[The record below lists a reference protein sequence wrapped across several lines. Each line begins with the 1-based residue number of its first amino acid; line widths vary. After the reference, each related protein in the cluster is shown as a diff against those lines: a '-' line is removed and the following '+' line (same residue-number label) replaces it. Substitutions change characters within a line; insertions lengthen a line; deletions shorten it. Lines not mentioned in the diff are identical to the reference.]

1 MVTQLTC
8 IAMTTVTSSWT
19 VPGFRLFW
27 SAGAL
32 SRLGA
37 EVGEIALPALT
48 LITLGATAMEASWV
62 RTALVAPFLVVT
74 LWFGVIVD
82 RHPRRPLM
90 ILTDW
95 VRGIFLL
102 AVCALALTD
111 TLTIPVAVGA
121 AFAIGTMTVLY
132 QLADFSFL
140 PQFVPEDAL
149 IDANSKITATESA
162 IETAGS
168 GVGGL
173 VVQAVTA
180 PIAIAVNAVG
190 YLASAVLIGRLRIDE
205 PTPAET
211 ATVDVPTPNANET
224 ADTPAPTTS
233 ENTDA
238 PAAKSSAIAE
248 ARDGLKVLVRHPI
261 LRALAAEASTW
272 NFGHE
277 ILMLALAVHVLAG
290 LPAGPLIFG
299 AVVTCGGIGALIG
312 SLLSPR
318 LTKRFGYG
326 RSLLTSLIVGNT
338 APLIGM
344 VIVAFL
350 PAVLIPGL
358 AVAFLLSGLGSGVAD
373 SQSTSI
379 RQLALTAELRG
390 RVNAG
395 YRLVSWGALSI
406 GAILGGT
413 LITLI
418 GPVGSAVSGAA
429 LMALAK
435 VPVALSPVR
444 GIRAINEVVPG
455 RLGED

>member
-1 MVTQLTC
+1 
-8 IAMTTVTSSWT
+8 MTTVTSAWT

-90 ILTDW
+90 ILADW
-95 VRGIFLL
+95 VRGVLL
-102 AVCALALTD
+102 VAVCVLALTN

-149 IDANSKITATESA
+149 IDANAKITATESA

-173 VVQAVTA
+173 IVQAVTA

-190 YLASAVLIGRLRIDE
+190 YLASALLIGRLRIDE
-205 PTPAET
+205 PAPETT
-211 ATVDVPTPNANET
+211 ATAGVPAPGATET
-224 ADTPAPTTS
+224 AD
-233 ENTDA
+233 E

-248 ARDGLKVLVRHPI
+248 ARDGLKSLISHPI
-261 LRALAAEASTW
+261 LRALAAEASLW

-290 LPAGPLIFG
+290 LPSGPLVFG

-326 RSLLTSLIVGNT
+326 RSLLVSLVLGNT

-344 VIVAFL
+344 VTVAFY

-358 AVAFLLSGLGSGVAD
+358 ALAFLLSGLGSGVAD

-379 RQLALTAELRG
+379 RQLALPDEIRG

-395 YRLVSWGALSI
+395 YRLVSWGAPSI

-413 LITLI
+413 LITFI

-429 LMALAK
+429 LMALATM
-435 VPVALSPVR
+435 PVALSPVR
-444 GIRAINEVVPG
+444 GIRAINEVVPE
-455 RLGED
+455 RTDTEDA

>member
-190 YLASAVLIGRLRIDE
+190 YLASAVLIGRLRIR
-205 PTPAET
+205 THAC
-211 ATVDVPTPNANET
+211 
-224 ADTPAPTTS
+224 
-233 ENTDA
+233 
-238 PAAKSSAIAE
+238 
-248 ARDGLKVLVRHPI
+248 RDRDCRRPY
-261 LRALAAEASTW
+261 T
-272 NFGHE
+272 
-277 ILMLALAVHVLAG
+277 
-290 LPAGPLIFG
+290 
-299 AVVTCGGIGALIG
+299 
-312 SLLSPR
+312 
-318 LTKRFGYG
+318 
-326 RSLLTSLIVGNT
+326 
-338 APLIGM
+338 
-344 VIVAFL
+344 
-350 PAVLIPGL
+350 
-358 AVAFLLSGLGSGVAD
+358 
-373 SQSTSI
+373 
-379 RQLALTAELRG
+379 
-390 RVNAG
+390 
-395 YRLVSWGALSI
+395 
-406 GAILGGT
+406 
-413 LITLI
+413 
-418 GPVGSAVSGAA
+418 
-429 LMALAK
+429 
-435 VPVALSPVR
+435 
-444 GIRAINEVVPG
+444 
-455 RLGED
+455 

>member
-1 MVTQLTC
+1 M
-8 IAMTTVTSSWT
+8 
-19 VPGFRLFW
+19 
-27 SAGAL
+27 
-32 SRLGA
+32 
-37 EVGEIALPALT
+37 
-48 LITLGATAMEASWV
+48 

-90 ILTDW
+90 ILADW
-95 VRGIFLL
+95 VRGVLL
-102 AVCALALTD
+102 AAVCVLALTN

-173 VVQAVTA
+173 IVQAVTA

-190 YLASAVLIGRLRIDE
+190 CLASALLIGRLRIDE
-205 PTPAET
+205 PAPETT
-211 ATVDVPTPNANET
+211 ATETTPDQVAIESAPIAPATET
-224 ADTPAPTTS
+224 AD
-233 ENTDA
+233 E
-238 PAAKSSAIAE
+238 PAAKSPAIAE
-248 ARDGLKVLVRHPI
+248 ARDGLNSLIRHPI
-261 LRALAAEASTW
+261 LRALAAEASLW

-299 AVVTCGGIGALIG
+299 VVVTCGGIGALVG

-318 LTKRFGYG
+318 LTARFGYG
-326 RSLLTSLIVGNT
+326 RSLLVSLVLGNT

-344 VIVAFL
+344 VIVAFF

-379 RQLALTAELRG
+379 RQLALPDEIRG

-395 YRLVSWGALSI
+395 YRLVSWGALSF
-406 GAILGGT
+406 GAILGGA
-413 LITLI
+413 LITFI

-429 LMALAK
+429 LMALAT

-444 GIRAINEVVPG
+444 GIRAINEVVPDRTG
-455 RLGED
+455 TQDT

>member
-1 MVTQLTC
+1 M
-8 IAMTTVTSSWT
+8 
-19 VPGFRLFW
+19 
-27 SAGAL
+27 
-32 SRLGA
+32 
-37 EVGEIALPALT
+37 
-48 LITLGATAMEASWV
+48 

-90 ILTDW
+90 ILADW
-95 VRGIFLL
+95 VRGVLL
-102 AVCALALTD
+102 VAVCVLALTN

-173 VVQAVTA
+173 IVQAVTA

-190 YLASAVLIGRLRIDE
+190 YLASALLIGRLRIDE
-205 PTPAET
+205 PAHETT
-211 ATVDVPTPNANET
+211 ATETTPDQVAIESAPIAPATET
-224 ADTPAPTTS
+224 ADTS
-233 ENTDA
+233 
-238 PAAKSSAIAE
+238 AAKSSAIAE
-248 ARDGLKVLVRHPI
+248 VRDGLKSLIRHPI
-261 LRALAAEASTW
+261 LRALAAEASLW

-299 AVVTCGGIGALIG
+299 VVVTCGGIGALVG

-318 LTKRFGYG
+318 LTARFGYG
-326 RSLLTSLIVGNT
+326 RSLLVSLVLGNT

-344 VIVAFL
+344 VIVAFF

-358 AVAFLLSGLGSGVAD
+358 SVAFLLSGLGSGVAD

-379 RQLALTAELRG
+379 RQLALSDELRG

-413 LITLI
+413 LITFI
-418 GPVGSAVSGAA
+418 GPVGAAVSGAA
-429 LMALAK
+429 LMALAT

-444 GIRAINEVVPG
+444 GIRAINEVVPDRTG
-455 RLGED
+455 TQDT

>member
-1 MVTQLTC
+1 
-8 IAMTTVTSSWT
+8 MTTVTSAWT

-90 ILTDW
+90 ILADW
-95 VRGIFLL
+95 VRGVILA
-102 AVCALALTD
+102 AVCVLALTN

-173 VVQAVTA
+173 IVQAVTA

-190 YLASAVLIGRLRIDE
+190 YLASALLIGRLRIDE
-205 PTPAET
+205 PAPETTPDQVAIES
-211 ATVDVPTPNANET
+211 APIAPAPET
-224 ADTPAPTTS
+224 AD
-233 ENTDA
+233 E

-248 ARDGLKVLVRHPI
+248 ARDGLKSLIRHPI
-261 LRALAAEASTW
+261 LRALAAEASLW

-299 AVVTCGGIGALIG
+299 VVVTCGGIGALVG

-318 LTKRFGYG
+318 LTARFGYG
-326 RSLLTSLIVGNT
+326 RSLLVSLVLGNT

-344 VIVAFL
+344 VIVAFF

-379 RQLALTAELRG
+379 RQLALPGELRG

-413 LITLI
+413 LITFI

-429 LMALAK
+429 LMALAT
-435 VPVALSPVR
+435 VPVAPSPVR
-444 GIRAINEVVPG
+444 GIRAINEVVPD
-455 RLGED
+455 RTDTQDT

>member
-1 MVTQLTC
+1 
-8 IAMTTVTSSWT
+8 MTTVTSAWT
-19 VPGFRLFW
+19 VPSFRLFW

-62 RTALVAPFLVVT
+62 RTALVAPFLAVT
-74 LWFGVIVD
+74 LWFGVVVD
-82 RHPRRPLM
+82 RRPRRPLM
-90 ILTDW
+90 ILADW
-95 VRGIFLL
+95 VRGILL
-102 AVCALALTD
+102 AAVCVLALTN

-149 IDANSKITATESA
+149 VDANSKITATESA

-173 VVQAVTA
+173 IVQAVTA
-180 PIAIAVNAVG
+180 PVAIAVNAVG
-190 YLASAVLIGRLRIDE
+190 YLASALLIGRLRVTE
-205 PTPAET
+205 PPPEPATAET
-211 ATVDVPTPNANET
+211 ADR
-224 ADTPAPTTS
+224 
-233 ENTDA
+233 
-238 PAAKSSAIAE
+238 PAASPSTVAERSAIAE
-248 ARDGLKVLVRHPI
+248 ARDGLKVLIRHPI
-261 LRALAAEASTW
+261 LRALAAEASLW

-277 ILMLALAVHVLAG
+277 ILMLALAVQMLAG

-299 AVVTCGGIGALIG
+299 AVVTCGGIGALVG

-318 LTKRFGYG
+318 LTRRFGYG
-326 RSLLTSLIVGNT
+326 RSLLVSLIVGNT

-344 VIVAFL
+344 VIVAFI
-350 PAVLIPGL
+350 PAVLVPGL

-379 RQLALTAELRG
+379 RQLALPAEFRG

-418 GPVGSAVSGAA
+418 GPVGAAVSGAA
-429 LMALAK
+429 LMALAT

-444 GIRAINEVVPG
+444 GIRAINEVAAD